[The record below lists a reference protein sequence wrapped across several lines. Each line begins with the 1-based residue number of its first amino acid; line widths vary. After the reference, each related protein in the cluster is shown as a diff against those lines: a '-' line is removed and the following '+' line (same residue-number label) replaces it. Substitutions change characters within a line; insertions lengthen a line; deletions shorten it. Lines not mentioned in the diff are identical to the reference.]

1 MNENDTRMFICDLL
15 DCLKASVRWMESIE
29 SIFNAIGIT
38 CKAIEPDPLME
49 FNLHILFCHLDDPD
63 LVAWWLN
70 ADDDDDLYID
80 PRTGEEFEIID
91 AADLYDLVQKRRR
104 NMR

>member
-49 FNLHILFCHLDDPD
+49 FKSNQLEDVPLSSVI
-63 LVAWWLN
+63 
-70 ADDDDDLYID
+70 
-80 PRTGEEFEIID
+80 
-91 AADLYDLVQKRRR
+91 
-104 NMR
+104 